1 MYLDIYN
8 NITWTDRSKNWMKGT
23 STGRGSRESLC
34 VYIYIAYHMNSTD
47 RNNRVSAREVTC

>member
-8 NITWTDRSKNWMKGT
+8 KITWTDRSKNWMKGT

-34 VYIYIAYHMNSTD
+34 VYIYCISHEFY
-47 RNNRVSAREVTC
+47 